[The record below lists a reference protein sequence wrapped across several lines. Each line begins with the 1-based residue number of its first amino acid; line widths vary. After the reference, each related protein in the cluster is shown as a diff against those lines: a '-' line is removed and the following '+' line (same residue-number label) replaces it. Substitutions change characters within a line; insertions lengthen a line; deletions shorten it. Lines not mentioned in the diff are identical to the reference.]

1 VDSPVII
8 DHAFALQQNPEWV
21 LKREYDVGETPNIS
35 SKWFR
40 SGYSTYSSV
49 KNNYLGLAGECAKL
63 RNKRFFLDQCMQ
75 IREQC
80 SGSIQVVAEANK
92 AIKHITHFRVFAFV
106 LRNRT
111 WGRYIT
117 GFWLIKDDAKANSN

>member
-1 VDSPVII
+1 MDSPVII

-35 SKWFR
+35 SKWVR
-40 SGYSTYSSV
+40 SGHSAYASV
-49 KNNYLGLAGECAKL
+49 KNNCLGVAGEWAKL
-63 RNKRFFLDQCMQ
+63 HNKRFFLDQCMQ

-80 SGSIQVVAEANK
+80 SGSIQDVAEAIK

-117 GFWLIKDDAKANSN
+117 GFWYDQR

>member
-35 SKWFR
+35 SKWVR
-40 SGYSTYSSV
+40 SGRSVFSSV
-49 KNNYLGLAGECAKL
+49 KNNYLGIAGDWAKL
-63 RNKRFFLDQCMQ
+63 RNKRLFLDQCMR

-80 SGSIQVVAEANK
+80 SGSTKDVIEAIK

-117 GFWLIKDDAKANSN
+117 GFWYNQR